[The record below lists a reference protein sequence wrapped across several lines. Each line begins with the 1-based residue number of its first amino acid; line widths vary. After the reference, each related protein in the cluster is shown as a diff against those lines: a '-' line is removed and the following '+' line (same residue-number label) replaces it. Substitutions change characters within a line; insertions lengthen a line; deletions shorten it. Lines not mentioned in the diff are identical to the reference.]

1 MHVDELIYA
10 GLILPDARDMDSWPY
25 LSETARVLE
34 QIEQDPDQITLD
46 DDRGLVIGPRMGLVI
61 TPQEDS
67 DFGPRILL
75 QVVPR
80 SDAAPSTREQRD
92 FLATC
97 LREMLDWSP
106 ADIVEWGAPTNLID
120 AEDFALGP
128 AAAEIGVTSAEDPFA
143 AYDLRLSI
151 REEDAAT
158 PLEEELSPQDKL
170 HARVVDRPADEL
182 RLNAAGWLIS
192 AMIALVALPVAAA
205 LWLVSLVRGMDFR
218 LATQALSVTILF
230 LALQNSD
237 RLHSI
242 VNTVLH

>member
-25 LSETARVLE
+25 LSETARVMA
-34 QIEQDPDQITLD
+34 QIGQDQDQITVD
-46 DDRGLVIGPRMGLVI
+46 DAHGLVMGPRMGLVI

-80 SDAAPSTREQRD
+80 SDSPSTAAQQRD
-92 FLATC
+92 FLAIC

-106 ADIVEWGAPTNLID
+106 ADIVEWGAATNLID

-128 AAAEIGVTSAEDPFA
+128 AAAEISVTSAEDPFA
-143 AYDLRLSI
+143 AHDLRLSI
-151 REEDAAT
+151 REEDAAA
-158 PLEEELSPQDKL
+158 PLEETLSAQDRL
-170 HARVVDRPADEL
+170 RARVVERPADEL
-182 RLNAAGWLIS
+182 RLSAAGWIIS
-192 AMIALVALPVAAA
+192 IMIALVALPVAAF
-205 LWLVSLVRGMDFR
+205 LWVVSLVRGMDFR
-218 LATQALSVTILF
+218 LATQALSVTLLF

-237 RLHSI
+237 WLHSF